1 MNSLDSGE
9 SIHAQINIHDSL
21 SNFSTSQIEIR
32 KNNKTENINK
42 RNRFSSNL
50 LATNNNELKK

>member
-21 SNFSTSQIEIR
+21 SNFSNSQIEIR
-32 KNNKTENINK
+32 KNNKTANINK
-42 RNRFSSNL
+42 RNRL
-50 LATNNNELKK
+50 